1 MEIDFTSLDVAE
13 KLAALESNSI
23 VGPTSLVQR
32 VEDRRNRKLDGIP
45 TPWKKLE
52 GDFELRPAELVMLGG
67 YSGHFKSSVSAQLS
81 LQAMRIGKTV
91 GIASLELPA
100 EDLLELYS
108 ELAYGATEPS
118 INYVSR
124 FAQWAEGRFH
134 IYDRVDA
141 IKPEDAVALTYHM
154 AANQGCDL
162 IILDALM
169 MMGVCD
175 DLERERKFTQMLA
188 TIAKQFNV
196 CVLLV
201 HHMRKPSGPHGEER
215 PPGKYDFVGS
225 GHLVN
230 IAMSVVIVWH
240 NKKKSAQKAVGGQYD
255 DNEPD
260 LVIHVAK
267 QRNHRFEGR
276 VGLWQHDNCRGFCS
290 TSKRHLA
297 TLDLLQERVA

>member
-1 MEIDFTSLDVAE
+1 MEIDFTSLDVAQ
-13 KLAALESNSI
+13 KLSALERNSI

-32 VEDRRNRKLDGIP
+32 VSERRNYKSNGIP
-45 TPWKKLE
+45 VPWQKLHD
-52 GDFELRPAELVMLGG
+52 DFELRPAELVMLGG
-67 YSGHFKSSVSAQLS
+67 YSGHFKSSVSAQMS
-81 LQAMRIGKTV
+81 LQALSMGRTV

-100 EDLLELYS
+100 EDVVELYS
-108 ELAYGATEPS
+108 ELAYGGMEPPMG
-118 INYVSR
+118 YVQQ
-124 FAQWAEGRFH
+124 FAEWSEGRLH

-154 AANQGCDL
+154 AVNQKCDL

-188 TIAKQFNV
+188 TIAKRFNV
-196 CVLLV
+196 CILLV
-201 HHMRKPSGPHGEER
+201 HHMRKPSSPHGEEK

-240 NKKKSAQKAVGGQYD
+240 NKQKASQKAVGVLVD

-260 LVIHVAK
+260 LVVHIAK
-267 QRNHRFEGR
+267 QRHHRFEGR
-276 VGLWQHDNCRGFCS
+276 VGLWQHDQCRGFCS
-290 TSKRHLA
+290 TSRRHLA
-297 TLDLLQERVA
+297 RLDFRQERVA

>member
-32 VEDRRNRKLDGIP
+32 VEDARGRKCEGIP
-45 TPWKKLE
+45 TPWAKLKD
-52 GDFELRPAELVMLGG
+52 DFALRPSELVMLGG
-67 YSGHFKSSVSAQLS
+67 YSGHFKSSVSAQIS
-81 LQAMRIGKTV
+81 LQALAMGKTV

-100 EDLLELYS
+100 EDVVELYA
-108 ELAYGATEPS
+108 EIAYGGMEPP

-124 FAQWAEGRFH
+124 FAQWCEGRFH

-141 IKPEDAVALTYHM
+141 IQPEDAVALTYHM
-154 AANQGCDL
+154 AVNQGCDL
-162 IILDALM
+162 IVLDALM

-188 TIAKQFNV
+188 SVAKRFNV
-196 CVLLV
+196 CILLV
-201 HHMRKPSGPHGEER
+201 HHMRKPQGLHGEER

-240 NKKKSAQKAVGGQYD
+240 NKKKASQKASGGEYD
-255 DNEPD
+255 DDEPD

-267 QRNHRFEGR
+267 QRHHRFEGR
-276 VGLWQHDNCRGFCS
+276 VGLWQHDNCRAFCS
-290 TSKRHLA
+290 TSKRHLVKF
-297 TLDLLQERVA
+297 DLFSEAAA

>member
-1 MEIDFTSLDVAE
+1 MEIDFTSLDVAQ
-13 KLAALESNSI
+13 KLSALESNSI
-23 VGPTSLVQR
+23 IGPTSLIGR
-32 VEDRRNRKLDGIP
+32 VEARRNQKSNGIP
-45 TPWKKLE
+45 MPWSKLKD
-52 GDFELRPAELVMLGG
+52 DFELRPSELVMLGG
-67 YSGHFKSSVSAQLS
+67 YSGHFKSSISAQMS
-81 LQAMRIGKTV
+81 LQALTMGKTV

-100 EDLLELYS
+100 EDLIELYS
-108 ELAYGATEPS
+108 ELAYGSMVPP
-118 INYVSR
+118 INYVSQ
-124 FAQWAEGRFH
+124 FANWAEGRLH
-134 IYDRVDA
+134 VYDRVDA

-154 AANQGCDL
+154 AVNQKCDL

-188 TIAKQFNV
+188 TIAKRFKV
-196 CVLLV
+196 CILLV
-201 HHMRKPSGPHGEER
+201 HHMRKPSGPQGEEK

-240 NKKKSAQKAVGGQYD
+240 DKTKAAQKAVGAQID
-255 DNEPD
+255 DNKPD

-267 QRNHRFEGR
+267 QRHHRFEGR

-290 TSKRHLA
+290 TSKRHLMK
-297 TLDLLQERVA
+297 LDFTREFAA